1 MSNTIRIRTTP
12 NDGDKYVKVK
22 IDQEFDFIEI
32 LSLKISQEDVYKK
45 YCSDYG
51 VIVGRVSVNNGFGVP
66 NAKVSVFIPLDDIDK
81 NNPLIKGLYP
91 YEILTDKNSDGLRY
105 NLLPKDGDVTNECST
120 PIGSFP
126 NKREILDNET
136 MLSIYCKYYKFTT
149 TTNHAGDY
157 MIFGIPLGTYQVH
170 VDADISDI
178 GIISQRPYDLISQ
191 GTPKK
196 LFYSPTKF
204 KESKNLDKLIQV
216 KTLNSGVNVNPFW
229 GDIENCSIGI
239 SRVDFDLNYTVVPS
253 SIFMGSIYGDQDKHS
268 VNYRCRPR
276 KKLGNLCEQVA
287 GPGSIKMI
295 RKTFDGN
302 IEDFD
307 VEGGRVIDDD
317 GTWAY
322 QIPMNLD
329 YMVTAEDGSLILSQD
344 QNKGIATRARV
355 RFNIGMDETGGEGRL
370 RTRARYLVP
379 NNPLNAGDVD
389 YTFGPETSNANF
401 RDLHW
406 NKIYSVKNYI
416 PRFQRETNLLPV
428 KSRSMTAIKDVDA
441 CAGDKTPFPY
451 NRVNTE
457 GNPIFFIICLII
469 KIISFL
475 IYIMNSFLI
484 PLINVIIAAI
494 NSVIGAIVDV
504 INGII
509 GAINSVSSLL
519 GITLAK
525 MSWTPIPYIG
535 CIHVECPSDDGST
548 FAPGCSKGGGLDGGS
563 AWTTANDKTHL
574 TYYSNDGFQGHDAF
588 GSGAG
593 LDDCIAFEMAKSL
606 NMFQFDFYNDWIN
619 GSLFGFL
626 LKYKKKKKGRE
637 KFCEYDCDDWGIAA
651 GGVDGNGNGV
661 PDNDC
666 HNQLLLDT
674 CFPNSSDKNCQNES
688 YDSGTIRDGLIKKV
702 NKEFFYASTTHNNID
717 LKLFATDIINLGS
730 IFTCDWQ
737 GIPKIN
743 DLLIPTTYKIPPDIQ
758 ELNFAETAVEV
769 CGMVDIGTPSGAA
782 PGGLFFSVNCLGLH
796 VSQRQCL
803 NLRHICEM
811 GVEIDTAQED
821 PVTGVILVASDCI
834 IGQNDIDDD
843 NGKWFRDVF
852 YGLNYPAVPTAPP
865 IGGYSTNFNLQNCDK
880 YDFTEP
886 NTSPECPSGPNNG
899 QNYIDFRGYNAGKSA
914 YGQTDNSYFFYFGLL
929 PGKTGLDK
937 MNDRYFTHCKPVTKN
952 EMIINATTTPALS
965 GGTGC
970 MTFNFIG
977 GTAPYSY
984 TVTGVFPTSYPANA
998 GSTTNSATICGL
1010 PIGTFLIE
1018 GFDSLGTPVSTTT
1031 VVSGPPS
1038 LYCSVVVTTGTT
1050 GAGINDGKITI
1061 TSVGGG
1067 TGPYSFKYY
1076 NGAGVLLGGPT
1087 LLATPHLIT
1096 GLAVDTTIGYKVVVT
1111 DSSTPVLA
1119 CTHTGLKISGPT
1131 SIVAAPVT
1139 TNVTCYGGNNGS
1151 LALNISGGQSPYTIL
1166 TTSSTPPFSSGAGT
1180 FPTLQAGTYT
1190 TSVVDSL
1197 GTTLSLSNTI
1207 TQPAQLALVTASV
1220 LDLAKQCD
1228 QTQYIIPFKYGTGA
1242 SPAELAGT
1250 SPIDFYYSIDG
1261 GGFVSYPIY
1270 LDPINP
1276 TVTLYYVNIIGMNIT
1291 NKIEFRFLSAA
1302 GCASNTLGIF
1312 ETSIRKPTVALA
1324 IINTPI
1330 VQQCT
1335 AGSAS
1340 MSISLVR
1347 DATRTPINIE
1357 YSTNG
1362 GTTWIAAGSTSSIFY
1377 TFNAT
1382 VSIGPIN
1389 SSTTTS
1395 IKIRATDIKGCR
1407 NTIAT
1412 SVTTPNTALHIN
1424 VSTAYAYTTLGVPY
1438 YTHSVSY
1445 GGGITPLSPSI
1456 ATYTDTNSS
1465 NPTATITD
1473 NVGCSA

>member
-12 NDGDKYVKVK
+12 NGGDKFVKVK

-32 LSLKISQEDVYKK
+32 LSLKISQEDAYKK

-51 VIVGRVSVNNGFGVP
+51 VIVGRVSINNGFGVP
-66 NAKVSVFIPLDDIDK
+66 NAKVSVFIPLDEIDK
-81 NNPLIKGLYP
+81 NNPLIKGIYP
-91 YEILTDKNSDGLRY
+91 YEILSDKNDEGLRY
-105 NLLPKDGDVTNECST
+105 NLLPKDGDITNECTT

-136 MLSIYCKYYKFTT
+136 MLSVYCKYYKFTT

-157 MIFGIPLGTYQVH
+157 MIFGVPLGTYQVH

-178 GIISQRPYDLISQ
+178 GIVSQRPYDLISQ

-204 KESKNLDKLIQV
+204 KDGKNLDKLIQV

-229 GDIENCSIGI
+229 GDQDNCSIGI
-239 SRVDFDLNYTVVPS
+239 SRLDFDLNYTVVPS
-253 SIFMGSIYGDQDKHS
+253 AIFMGSIYGDQDKHS

-287 GPGSIKMI
+287 GPGSINMI
-295 RKTFDGN
+295 RKTIDGN

-317 GTWAY
+317 GAWAY

-344 QNKGIATRARV
+344 PNKGIATRARV

-389 YTFGPETSNANF
+389 YTFGPDTSDANF

-509 GAINSVSSLL
+509 NAINSVSSLL
-519 GITLAK
+519 GLTLAT
-525 MSWTPIPYIG
+525 MSWTPIQYIG

-548 FAPGCSKGGGLDGGS
+548 FAPGCSNGGGLDGGS
-563 AWTTANDKTHL
+563 AWTTANDVTHL

-606 NMFQFDFYNDWIN
+606 NMFQFDFYNDWVN

-651 GGVDGNGNGV
+651 GGVDGNNNGV

-702 NKEFFYASTTHNNID
+702 DKELFYASTTHNNID

-730 IFTCDWQ
+730 VFACDWQ

-758 ELNFAETAVEV
+758 ELNFAETEVEV

-782 PGGLFFSVNCLGLH
+782 DGGLFFSVNCLGLH

-821 PVTGVILVASDCI
+821 PATGVILVASDCI

-852 YGLNYPAVPTAPP
+852 FGLNYPSVPTAPP
-865 IGGYSTNFNLQNCDK
+865 IGGYTTNFNLVNNGI
-880 YDFTEP
+880 YDFT
-886 NTSPECPSGPNNG
+886 SALDNG
-899 QNYIDFRGYNAGKSA
+899 VDYVNFRGYNAGNSS

-984 TVTGVFPTSYPANA
+984 TVTGVFPTSYGPTV
-998 GSTTNSATICGL
+998 GSTTGSVTICGL

-1067 TGPYSFKYY
+1067 TGPYQYSYY
-1076 NGAGVLLGGPT
+1076 NGAGVLLGGP
-1087 LLATPHLIT
+1087 LPLYVPQVIG
-1096 GLAVDTTIGYKVVVT
+1096 GLAVDTTVGYKVVIT
-1111 DSSTPVLA
+1111 DAASTT
-1119 CTHTGLKISGPT
+1119 CITTGLTISGPT
-1131 SIVAAPVT
+1131 SIVASPVS
-1139 TNVTCYGGNNGS
+1139 TNVTCYGGNNGT
-1151 LALNISGGQSPYTIL
+1151 LALNISGGTPPYTMT
-1166 TTSSTPPFSSGAGT
+1166 TTSSSPVFSSGAGT
-1180 FPTLQAGTYT
+1180 FASLQAGTYT
-1190 TSVVDSL
+1190 TTVVDSL
-1197 GTTLSLSNTI
+1197 STTLGPITNVI
-1207 TQPAQLALVTASV
+1207 TQPPQLALVMASV
-1220 LDLAKQCD
+1220 AALGLQCD
-1228 QTQYIIPFKYGTGA
+1228 PTQYIIPFKYGTGA

-1250 SPIDFYYSIDG
+1250 SPIDFYYNLGSG
-1261 GGFVSYPIY
+1261 WVPYPIY

-1276 TVTLYYVNIIGMNIT
+1276 TVTLYYVTIPSYLFTGT
-1291 NKIEFRFLSAA
+1291 KVDFRFLSAA

-1312 ETSIRKPTVALA
+1312 ETSIRIPTVALA
-1324 IINTPI
+1324 ITNLPI
-1330 VQQCT
+1330 IQQCT
-1335 AGSAS
+1335 PGVAH

-1347 DATRTPINIE
+1347 DATRAPIDIE

-1362 GTTWIAAGSTSSIFY
+1362 GTTWIPAGSTSSTLY

-1382 VSIGPIN
+1382 VGIGAIN
-1389 SSTTTS
+1389 GSTTTS
-1395 IKIRATDIKGCR
+1395 IKIRAKDIKGCTT
-1407 NTIAT
+1407 TITT

-1424 VSTAYAYTTLGVPY
+1424 VSTAYAYTTLGIPY
-1438 YTHSVSY
+1438 YTHTVSY

-1456 ATYTDTNSS
+1456 TTYTDTNPS

>member
-12 NDGDKYVKVK
+12 NGGDKFVKVK

-32 LSLKISQEDVYKK
+32 LSLKISQEDAYKK

-51 VIVGRVSVNNGFGVP
+51 VIVGRVSINNGFGVP
-66 NAKVSVFIPLDDIDK
+66 NAKVSVFIPIDDIDK

-91 YEILTDKNSDGLRY
+91 YEILSDKNDEGIRY
-105 NLLPKDGDVTNECST
+105 NLLPKDGDITNECST

-149 TTNHAGDY
+149 TTNYAGDY
-157 MIFGIPLGTYQVH
+157 MIFGVPLGAHQVH

-178 GIISQRPYDLISQ
+178 GIVSQRPYDLISQ
-191 GTPKK
+191 GTPNK

-204 KESKNLDKLIQV
+204 KEGKNLDKLIQV
-216 KTLNSGVNVNPFW
+216 KTVNSGVNVNPFW
-229 GDIENCSIGI
+229 GDSENCSIGI
-239 SRVDFDLNYTVVPS
+239 SRLDFDLNYTVVPS
-253 SIFMGSIYGDQDKHS
+253 AIFMGSIYGDQDKHS

-276 KKLGNLCEQVA
+276 QKLGNLCEQVA
-287 GPGSIKMI
+287 GPGSINMI
-295 RKTFDGN
+295 RKTVDGQ
-302 IEDFD
+302 IEEFD

-317 GTWAY
+317 GAWAY

-329 YMVTAEDGSLILSQD
+329 YMVTAEDGSLVLTQD
-344 QNKGIATRARV
+344 SNKGIATRARV

-379 NNPLNAGDVD
+379 NNPNTAGDVD
-389 YTFGPETSNANF
+389 YTFGQDTKDSSF
-401 RDLHW
+401 TDLYW
-406 NKIYSVKNYI
+406 NKIYSVRNYI
-416 PRFQRETNLLPV
+416 PRFQRETNLRPV

-469 KIISFL
+469 KIIAFL

-494 NSVIGAIVDV
+494 NSVIGAIVGF
-504 INGII
+504 INYII
-509 GAINSVSSLL
+509 NAINSVGSIL
-519 GITLAK
+519 GLTLNT
-525 MSWTPIPYIG
+525 MSWTPIQYIG

-548 FAPGCSKGGGLDGGS
+548 FAPGCSKGGGLDGGN

-574 TYYSNDGFQGHDAF
+574 TYYSNDGFQGHDDF
-588 GSGAG
+588 GSAAG
-593 LDDCIAFEMAKSL
+593 LDDCIAFQMAKSL
-606 NMFQFDFYNDWIN
+606 NMFQFDFYNDWVN

-637 KFCEYDCDDWGIAA
+637 KFCEYDCDDYGIGA
-651 GGVDGNGNGV
+651 GGVDGNNNGV
-661 PDNDC
+661 SDNSC

-674 CFPNSSDKNCQNES
+674 CFENSDDKNCQNES
-688 YDSGTIRDGLIKKV
+688 HDIKIRDGLIKKV
-702 NKEFFYASTTHNNID
+702 GDEFFYAATIHDNSY
-717 LKLFATDIINLGS
+717 KLFATDIINLGS
-730 IFTCDWQ
+730 VFACDWQ

-743 DLLIPTTYKIPPDIQ
+743 DLLIPTTYKLPPDIQ
-758 ELNFAETAVEV
+758 ELNADETAIEV
-769 CGMVDIGTPSGAA
+769 CGMVDIGTPENAA
-782 PGGLFFSVNCLGLH
+782 EGGLFFSVNCLGLH

-821 PVTGVILVASDCI
+821 PSTGVILVNSDCI
-834 IGQNDIDDD
+834 IGTNDIDDD
-843 NGKWFRDVF
+843 NGKFFRDVF

-865 IGGYSTNFNLQNCDK
+865 TVGYTTNFNTGNNGI
-880 YDFTEP
+880 YDFTT
-886 NTSPECPSGPNNG
+886 NSYNG
-899 QNYIDFRGYNAGKSA
+899 QDYVDFRGYSGGDNSF
-914 YGQTDNSYFFYFGLL
+914 GQTDNSYYFYFGLL

-937 MNDRYFTHCKPVTKN
+937 MNERYFTRCKPVTKN

-984 TVTGVFPTSYPANA
+984 TITGVAPTSYGPTVS
-998 GSTTNSATICGL
+998 STTNSATICGL

-1038 LYCSVVVTTGTT
+1038 LYCSVVVVSGTST
-1050 GAGINDGKITI
+1050 AGVNNGQIKI

-1067 TGPYSFKYY
+1067 TGPYQYSYY
-1076 NGAGVLLGGPT
+1076 TGAGALIAGP
-1087 LLATPHLIT
+1087 LPLYVPQLIT
-1096 GLAVDTTIGYKVVVT
+1096 GLAVDTTVGYKVVVT
-1111 DSSTPVLA
+1111 DSSTPISA
-1119 CTHTGLKISGPT
+1119 CTTTGLTISGPT
-1131 SIVAAPVT
+1131 SIVAAPVI

-1151 LALNISGGQSPYTIL
+1151 LALNISGGTPPYTIT
-1166 TTSSTPPFSSGAGT
+1166 TTSSSPVFTSGAGT
-1180 FPTLQAGTYT
+1180 FPSLQAGTYT

-1197 GTTLSLSNTI
+1197 GTTLAMTNVI
-1207 TQPAQLALVTASV
+1207 TQPAQLALVMAPV
-1220 LDLAKQCD
+1220 IELGYQCD
-1228 QTQYIIPFKYGTGA
+1228 PTKYIIPFKYGTGA

-1250 SPIDFYYSIDG
+1250 SPINFQYSLG
-1261 GGFVSYPIY
+1261 GSSWVNYPIY
-1270 LDPINP
+1270 LDPANP
-1276 TVTLYYVNIIGMNIT
+1276 TTTLYYVTIFGSSTIGT
-1291 NKIEFRFLSAA
+1291 KIEFRFLSAA
-1302 GCASNTLGIF
+1302 GCTSNTLGVF
-1312 ETSIRKPTVALA
+1312 KTSITLPTVTLA
-1324 IINTPI
+1324 ITNTTLTK
-1330 VQQCT
+1330 QCT
-1335 AGSAS
+1335 PGTAA

-1347 DATRTPINIE
+1347 DSARAPIDIE

-1362 GTTWIAAGSTSSIFY
+1362 GTTWFPAGSTSSTLY
-1377 TFNAT
+1377 NFN
-1382 VSIGPIN
+1382 VPVGIGAIN
-1389 SSTTTS
+1389 GSTTTTV
-1395 IKIRATDIKGCR
+1395 KIRATDIKGCTT
-1407 NTIAT
+1407 TIT
-1412 SVTTPNTALHIN
+1412 TNVTTPNTSLYIN
-1424 VSTAYAYTTLGVPY
+1424 VSTTYIGLTSGIPY

-1445 GGGITPLSPSI
+1445 GGGITPLTPSI
-1456 ATYTDTNSS
+1456 TTYTDTSS
-1465 NPTATITD
+1465 TNPTATIID